1 MFVNTTNKVNS
12 AIKFDFNKGL
22 QEKFTVVDIT
32 RNDYDPL
39 KVGSFKVTFFLLFI
53 FDIIF
58 KYRRQKMDKDK
69 LYLKNEDLAF
79 EEAFNDLLSISG
91 EKSEMVNKIKNKYN
105 TKDKSSKPQEKLIL
119 NKNNAGFSDILNMAK
134 HNNKVFS
141 QDAWIDPNIEAEKTK
156 MKLLKEQGKGAYDSD
171 VLRERILKRQAE
183 KRQALIREIKYKK
196 PEE

>member
-1 MFVNTTNKVNS
+1 
-12 AIKFDFNKGL
+12 
-22 QEKFTVVDIT
+22 
-32 RNDYDPL
+32 
-39 KVGSFKVTFFLLFI
+39 
-53 FDIIF
+53 
-58 KYRRQKMDKDK
+58 MDKDK

-79 EEAFNDLLSISG
+79 EEAFNDLLSIS
-91 EKSEMVNKIKNKYN
+91 
-105 TKDKSSKPQEKLIL
+105 DKSSKPQEKLIL